1 MQIYLFGSV
10 QISFALLATYLLS
23 ISSLL
28 GRMMSHQ
35 SFLLRSMWEEEKA
48 LRKCTSSA
56 QLILCLLFPSFP
68 CHRRYAPCTAPKSPW
83 FFPLQFWQLCHFWP
97 LFLSLWQQE
106 SACLVVWWGPWCFE
120 SQPGFA
126 RAGTSLQL
134 LPLLEPLVGHSSSV
148 LLIWCHPWL
157 METHKTARGKQAAVS
172 FVPLFMKQRE
182 NVAILT

>member
-1 MQIYLFGSV
+1 M
-10 QISFALLATYLLS
+10 FAPPFFPLS
-23 ISSLL
+23 PPI
-28 GRMMSHQ
+28 
-35 SFLLRSMWEEEKA
+35 
-48 LRKCTSSA
+48 CT
-56 QLILCLLFPSFP
+56 L
-68 CHRRYAPCTAPKSPW
+68 HYAKKSPQ

-106 SACLVVWWGPWCFE
+106 SACLVVWWCSWCFE

-157 METHKTARGKQAAVS
+157 METHKTALGETGRSVFCPPIYEAERKSCNSYIILMGNQGVPPIVS
-172 FVPLFMKQRE
+172 QKRVGLLIKAR
-182 NVAILT
+182 